1 MWCCYLEVRL
11 VGWYLHSPH
20 RPHRPSVPVLLI
32 LCGLRT
38 RRVLPPDGGKH
49 HGSSSQYQRTG
60 EGRGGEEGRWLT
72 FIFFPS
78 YFSVYSAW
86 NQRCNLCGRRR
97 QNLSL
102 NLVTSTRGSPT
113 TVSNHKAQYSD
124 TIGPLDTVVSHPGP
138 WLVNEVPGHKN
149 SLSKHNI
156 LQRELDWTMGK
167 IGPTR
172 ENQNLCGTW
181 CDSTLRLG
189 TRGFYR
195 Q

>member
-1 MWCCYLEVRL
+1 MWCCYLGVRL
-11 VGWYLHSPH
+11 VGWYLHSPQSTQSNICP
-20 RPHRPSVPVLLI
+20 RVVDLVWSQDQQSFPVRWGETSRLI
-32 LCGLRT
+32 FT
-38 RRVLPPDGGKH
+38 VSEDW
-49 HGSSSQYQRTG
+49 
-60 EGRGGEEGRWLT
+60 RGGRRRAMVD
-72 FIFFPS
+72 IHFFPS